1 MNKDMNNLRKT
12 VRPKAHASPRENAM
26 YRSFGSLYSRGK
38 YHIFSSIFLS
48 DFIPHIDLWV
58 MLRAMT

>member
-1 MNKDMNNLRKT
+1 MNNLRKT

-26 YRSFGSLYSRGK
+26 YRSLDLYIVEES
-38 YHIFSSIFLS
+38 IISFSSIFLS
-48 DFIPHIDLWV
+48 GFIPHIDLWV

>member
-1 MNKDMNNLRKT
+1 MNNLRKT
-12 VRPKAHASPRENAM
+12 VRPKAHASPRENTM
-26 YRSFGSLYSRGK
+26 YRSLDLYIVEES
-38 YHIFSSIFLS
+38 IISFSSIFLS